1 MPGGRRRSAARLLA
15 PLALLLAVAAVLVV
29 VQASMNSDDS
39 GDDGPQQTTTE
50 RGATTETTQRPRPV
64 RPTYTVKLNDTLVLI
79 SEKTGVSVE
88 EIETLNPDLDP
99 QNLIVGQ
106 KIKLRE

>member
-1 MPGGRRRSAARLLA
+1 MHQGRRRSAARLLA
-15 PLALLLAVAAVLVV
+15 PLALLVAVAAVGLV
-29 VQASMNSDDS
+29 VQASNESDGS
-39 GDDGPQQTTTE
+39 KDDTASKTSTGQDTTNTTPQ
-50 RGATTETTQRPRPV
+50 RQRRV
-64 RPTYTVKLNDTLVLI
+64 RPTYTVKLNDTLGLI

-88 EIETLNPDLDP
+88 RIETLNPEIDP

>member
-1 MPGGRRRSAARLLA
+1 MHRGRRPRTARLLA

-29 VQASMNSDDS
+29 VQASNESDGSKDDTASDTSTQPDS
-39 GDDGPQQTTTE
+39 TTTTPE
-50 RGATTETTQRPRPV
+50 RPRPV
-64 RPTYTVKLNDTLVLI
+64 RPTYTVKLNDTLSLI

-88 EIETLNPDLDP
+88 RIETLNPELDP

>member
-1 MPGGRRRSAARLLA
+1 MHQGRRRSAARLLA
-15 PLALLLAVAAVLVV
+15 PLALLLAVVAVLIV
-29 VQASMNSDDS
+29 VQSSGDS
-39 GDDGPQQTTTE
+39 GDSKGDSAEKTSTQQSTTPD
-50 RGATTETTQRPRPV
+50 TTQKQRRV
-64 RPTYTVKLNDTLVLI
+64 RPTYTVKLNDTLGLI

-88 EIETLNPDLDP
+88 RIETLNPDLDP

>member
-1 MPGGRRRSAARLLA
+1 MHGGRRRRTARLLA

-29 VQASMNSDDS
+29 VQSTTNS
-39 GDDGPQQTTTE
+39 GDSKSDTASKSSNRQDTTS
-50 RGATTETTQRPRPV
+50 ETTAKPRPV
-64 RPTYTVKLNDTLVLI
+64 RANYTVKLNDTLGLI

-88 EIETLNPDLDP
+88 RLQTLNPELDP

>member
-1 MPGGRRRSAARLLA
+1 MHQGRRRTAARLLA
-15 PLALLLAVAAVLVV
+15 PLALLVAVAAVALV
-29 VQASMNSDDS
+29 VQASNKSDGS
-39 GDDGPQQTTTE
+39 KDDTASKTSNEQNTTN
-50 RGATTETTQRPRPV
+50 TTPQRPRRV
-64 RPTYTVKLNDTLVLI
+64 RPTYTVKLNDTLGLI

-88 EIETLNPDLDP
+88 RLQTLNPEIDP